1 MNGYVIQDRTLAT
14 KWEIS
19 VAGGQLTYTSTES
32 AASDDPILEDYS
44 IPGTYWKILIDN
56 GEMGFESTLT
66 EQNDS
71 LIFTDTETG
80 AFFQLAIS
88 DGQMNL
94 IQQVTAA
101 IVRLTNNIIVRYSV
115 VGRIVKYN
123 DSQKVCI

>member
-14 KWEIS
+14 KWEVS

-32 AASDDPILEDYS
+32 AASDDPIFEDS
-44 IPGTYWKILIDN
+44 VLPGTYWKILIDN

-123 DSQKVCI
+123 GSQKVCI